1 MQIPKLIVLFLVSLF
16 TLHAQEKRGYEFC
29 AEKKQSMTISHKNHL
44 HGTEAAQNTFDV
56 LHYRLDLDIY
66 NCFISPYPNSFTGS
80 VTVKFVADSTINS
93 IKLDARNT
101 SIRVDSVRMAGVSFT
116 HLSNVVNIAL
126 DRTYNP
132 GDTGEVKVYYF
143 HFDVQDQGFF
153 ASGGTVFTDNEPERA
168 RNWYPCWDK
177 PSDKATV
184 ELRARTPVNVKLGS
198 NGLLFDSLNT
208 GQEIFYHWKSRD
220 PIATYLVV
228 ISARVDFQL
237 HILTWVDP
245 VSGDTIPVRLYA
257 NPGET
262 ISTNIRNAI
271 INQFDG
277 FGGKYGPY
285 PFEKNGYA
293 TLNSE
298 FTWGGM
304 ENQTLTSL
312 CRNCWSENLIAH
324 EFAHQWFGDM
334 ISPSTWADIFLNEG
348 FATFSESLWEE
359 VKPGGSYAA
368 YKNMISNDANYYM
381 TMNPGWSIYNPQWAI
396 ITPSTNELFNTAMTY
411 MKGSCVLAMARYV
424 MGSDAFFSAVR
435 SYATDPR
442 YRYKSCSIP
451 EFIAKMSE
459 AYGQDISWFFQQWLY
474 FPNHP
479 VYANTYSI
487 RSQAPGTSTVDF
499 TVNQTQTGTT
509 FFKMPVELKFY
520 FAAGGDTTIKVMN
533 DVNNQTFTFDFPKQ
547 VVSVIF
553 DPDNNIVLKDGNTV
567 VSVGDEDLL
576 PKDVVL
582 HPNWPNPFNPETVI
596 GYTLPVAGSVEISVY
611 NSVGE
616 KVTTLFGGM
625 KEAGNHRVTFSA
637 ANLPSGIYFAV
648 LTTGGKTLRQKMV
661 LMK

>member
-1 MQIPKLIVLFLVSLF
+1 MYNLKLLPLVFLLVF
-16 TLHAQEKRGYEFC
+16 TSMAQEKRGYEYC
-29 AEKKQSMTISHKNHL
+29 AEKKQSMKISDRNGFA
-44 HGTEAAQNTFDV
+44 GTESIKHSFDV
-56 LHYRLDLDIY
+56 IHYKLDLDIY
-66 NCFISPYPNSFTGS
+66 NCFLTPYPNSFSGS
-80 VTVKFVADSTINS
+80 VTVKFVADSTISS

-101 SIRVDSVRMAGVSFT
+101 SIRVDSVRLAGVSFT
-116 HLSNVVNIAL
+116 HLSNVVNITL

-132 GDTGEVKVYYF
+132 GDTGEVKVYYY

-198 NGLLFDSLNT
+198 NGLLIDSVNT
-208 GQEIFYHWKSRD
+208 GQEIYYHWKSRD

-257 NPGET
+257 NPGES

-348 FATFSESLWEE
+348 FATFSESVWEE

-368 YKNMISNDANYYM
+368 YKNMINNDANYY
-381 TMNPGWSIYNPQWAI
+381 TSFNPGWSIYNPQWAI
-396 ITPSTNELFNTAMTY
+396 ITPSTNELFNTAITY
-411 MKGSCVLAMARYV
+411 AKGSCVLAMARYV
-424 MGSDAFFSAVR
+424 MGSEEFFNAVR

-451 EFIAKMSE
+451 EFIDKMSE
-459 AYGQDISWFFQQWLY
+459 AYGQDISWFFEQWLY

-479 VYANTYSI
+479 VYSNSYSI
-487 RSQAPGTSTVDF
+487 RSSAPGTSSVDF

-509 FFKMPVELKFY
+509 FFTMPVELKFT
-520 FAAGGDTTIKVMN
+520 FATGGDTTIRVMN
-533 DVNNQTFTFDFPKQ
+533 NSNNQTFSFDFQKQ
-547 VVSVIF
+547 VVSVSF
-553 DPDNNIVLKDGNTV
+553 DPDNNIVLKQANTV
-567 VSVGDEDLL
+567 VSVEDEDLL
-576 PKDVVL
+576 PTEVVL
-582 HPNWPNPFNPETVI
+582 HPNWPNPFNPETSI
-596 GYTLPVAGSVEISVY
+596 GFALPSSGNVEISVY

-616 KVTTLFGGM
+616 KIVTLFDGI
-625 KEAGNHRVTFSA
+625 KEAGEHRVSFNAS
-637 ANLPSGIYFAV
+637 NHPSGIYFAV
-648 LTTGGKTLRQKMV
+648 LNSGGKTLCQKMV
-661 LMK
+661 LLK